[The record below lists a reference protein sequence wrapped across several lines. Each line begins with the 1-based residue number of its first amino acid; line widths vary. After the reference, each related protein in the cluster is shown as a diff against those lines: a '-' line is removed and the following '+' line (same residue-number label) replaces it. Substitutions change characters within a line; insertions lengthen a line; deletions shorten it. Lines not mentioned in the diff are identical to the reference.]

1 VLLWDFVSELASCV
15 ASFPQRH
22 TGDVKC
28 VCLRDGRLVSG
39 GFDGSVRVTDV
50 KPVEHGF
57 VTAAG
62 GLVASVAD
70 CVVQ

>member
-1 VLLWDFVSELASCV
+1 VLVWDFVSDVSPCV
-15 ASFPQRH
+15 AAFPQRH

-39 GFDGSVRVTDV
+39 GFDGSVHVTDA
-50 KPVEHGF
+50 KPVAPGF
-57 VTAAG
+57 LAPYGSATASDG
-62 GLVASVAD
+62 D